1 MLGEGGEGKRR
12 KKGFLCKYWDRR
24 DGEMYVTEPAC
35 FATFSPLP
43 STLPPP
49 ALTCPH
55 YSPPH
60 PPHPASHLTHTHFGS
75 KYIFY
80 RIVTIAE

>member
-24 DGEMYVTEPAC
+24 DGEMYVTEPAS

-43 STLPPP
+43 PRPNVPTLLSPSPSTSC
-49 ALTCPH
+49 LTS
-55 YSPPH
+55 Y
-60 PPHPASHLTHTHFGS
+60 THTHFGS